1 MEKKVLSVKYS
12 IFGRYDYIEATPETI
27 SKLFQNFAS
36 DEFMPNMINL
46 LKIQQPQNT
55 VQQILRPQLINRKLA
70 CTISLLPER
79 VDVEFSSNDYY
90 ENAIDYL
97 RRLIALFDLKIN
109 RIALNTSTVF
119 DNLSGSEIVRL
130 NSKLTPPE
138 NYCEERNLVEYSSR
152 RISRKT
158 LGAINE
164 NVNVGRN
171 ITSIT
176 QMVEGQQLI
185 SQIQIDTD
193 INTLGEL
200 TRERFNID
208 DCQAFFDM
216 ATNTDRD
223 VVNNIEEIANVD

>member
-1 MEKKVLSVKYS
+1 M
-12 IFGRYDYIEATPETI
+12 
-27 SKLFQNFAS
+27 
-36 DEFMPNMINL
+36 
-46 LKIQQPQNT
+46 
-55 VQQILRPQLINRKLA
+55 
-70 CTISLLPER
+70 
-79 VDVEFSSNDYY
+79 
-90 ENAIDYL
+90 